1 MVNDYSKYYNYGDSL
16 HFYIF
21 ELANFSFI
29 AFCILLAYQFKWL
42 SPISMWAW
50 LLLAFVPLLTNYFL
64 FSPYLFGDQFVY
76 FDEIT
81 SLKSTGQS
89 VEYIQVTSEMKGG
102 TISDVTIA
110 SKIIGMVPL
119 PAFMTVTSIA
129 YANKFISFVLFL
141 WLTRFFDQEKLLVF
155 FLVPS
160 FVLYASIGLRDMLVI
175 AMSILCI
182 LYLAR
187 GRYIYG
193 IIFLISLYFLK
204 IQMFA
209 FLSIYL
215 IGRIVF
221 RAHKSFKGM
230 LLMLALGLVVVFIFQ
245 ELFLLWINYF
255 KVGFAAENIVGG
267 YQEWNRSG
275 DPSLFQ
281 IDSVF
286 SFIWQGLIKFPIFM
300 LMPLPWQW
308 RNPLHIFQ
316 FIETI
321 GLLLGLFY
329 VLKHYYKAH
338 DQEIIF
344 LIVALL
350 IGLFTYSFLS
360 ENIGT
365 FVRYRFG
372 LYLPFLIGI
381 YYIAKRNY
389 ISSSTERR

>member
-1 MVNDYSKYYNYGDSL
+1 MVNDYSAYYDYGDSSL
-16 HFYIF
+16 FYIF

-29 AFCILLAYQFKWL
+29 AFCILLAYHFKWL
-42 SPISMWAW
+42 SPISTWAW
-50 LLLAFVPLLTNYFL
+50 LLLSFVPLFTNYFL
-64 FSPYLFGDQFVY
+64 FPPLLFGDQFVY

-81 SLKSTGQS
+81 SLKTTGQS

-102 TISDVTIA
+102 SISDVTIA
-110 SKIIGMVPL
+110 SKIMGMVPL
-119 PAFMTVTSIA
+119 PAYMTVTSIA
-129 YANKFISFVLFL
+129 YVSKFISFVLFL

-160 FVLYASIGLRDMLVI
+160 LVLYASIGLRDMLVI
-175 AMSILCI
+175 AVSILCL

-193 IIFLISLYFLK
+193 IIFLIGLYFLK

-215 IGRIVF
+215 IGRIIF

-230 LLMLALGLVVVFIFQ
+230 LLMIASGILVLFLFQ
-245 ELFLLWINYF
+245 ELFIVWINYY
-255 KVGFAAENIVGG
+255 KVGFAAENILGG

-275 DPSLFQ
+275 DASLFE
-281 IDSVF
+281 IDSIF
-286 SFIWQGLIKFPIFM
+286 GFFWQGLIKFPIFM

-308 RNPLHIFQ
+308 SNPLHILQ

-321 GLLLGLFY
+321 GLLLGLLY
-329 VLKHYYKAH
+329 ILKNYYKAH

-344 LIVALL
+344 LIVAMS
-350 IGLFTYSFLS
+350 IGLFIYSFLS

-372 LYLPFLIGI
+372 LYLPFLISI

-389 ISSSTERR
+389 ISSKIERR